1 MDQQHNDDD
10 DDACLSDG
18 EARERQHF
26 AKKKSRSKSLP
37 NNSLLDPRRQTQL
50 KMKLQHLQMQQQ
62 QQQLTEDQTPKRR
75 TSPPLTAPLLQV
87 RTLSAGGGGGPSP
100 RFYSRCFKNL

>member
-1 MDQQHNDDD
+1 MDQHNDDD
-10 DDACLSDG
+10 DDDCLSDG

-50 KMKLQHLQMQQQ
+50 KMKLHHLQL
-62 QQQLTEDQTPKRR
+62 QQQLTEEQTPKRR

-87 RTLSAGGGGGPSP
+87 RENSIA
-100 RFYSRCFKNL
+100 